1 MTQRILNQL
10 NDENPDAVL
19 FDNMHGALI
28 GFGSAG
34 YLSPVAIYSKKL
46 ILAQLMRDGL
56 SVEDSEEYFLSKFVG
71 LWAADNTPVILDDT
85 QGE

>member
-1 MTQRILNQL
+1 MTQHILNQL

-28 GFGSAG
+28 GFGAAG

-46 ILAQLMRDGL
+46 MLAQLMRDGL
-56 SVEDSEEYFLSKFVG
+56 SADDAEEYFLSKFVG